1 MKWHAERVEVTSIM
15 RGISPLRGLAVGN
28 PKMSGAGGFTPKNRN
43 IERTGSI
50 SVGGVKW
57 PAEGMEVTSAV
68 RGISSLRGLV
78 IGNPKTSGAGG
89 FTPKTGISSAPAR
102 HRWGV

>member
-1 MKWHAERVEVTSIM
+1 MACGKGGGDLYHEGDIPFEGFGGREPKNEWG
-15 RGISPLRGLAVGN
+15 RGIH
-28 PKMSGAGGFTPKNRN
+28 PKNRN